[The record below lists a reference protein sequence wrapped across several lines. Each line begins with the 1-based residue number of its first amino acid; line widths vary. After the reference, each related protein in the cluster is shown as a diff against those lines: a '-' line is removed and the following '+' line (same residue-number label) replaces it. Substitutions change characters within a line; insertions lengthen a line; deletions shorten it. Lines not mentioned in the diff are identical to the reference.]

1 MIALK
6 YLEFVGLDKM
16 IKKLNS
22 LTILAIVTVVMVVL
36 MLITIQRPTETTD
49 DYSLLFPELFEKLSG
64 VDTIKVKS
72 SQDEFTLYK
81 EGEDW
86 FVKERWNHLADFNLV
101 KRALID
107 ISEAKI
113 IERKTADP
121 EQYILL
127 GVEGV
132 EDGGESIQITM
143 LSGDKEAAS
152 LILGNEREVG
162 QTQGARRFYV
172 RRAGEERA
180 WLAEGYLNI
189 NPLMLN
195 WVDSEVID
203 IARERIAE
211 VDVIQPNGA
220 KVTLVNLGKKDKF
233 GTPEDLD
240 KTIFK
245 YEQLGYDMAGTLF
258 QLRME
263 DVQPKKDFSRG
274 DSEVVTAV
282 FVTFDGLKITVDTSF
297 IDGFY
302 HSTFKAEY
310 DASLIKSAPAD
321 IVKMD
326 VLKTPEQVQQEVNE
340 INAKVQN
347 WVYRFGG
354 FVGTNLMRAK
364 ADTVTERNKVIPMPP
379 DLTSTISN

>member
-1 MIALK
+1 
-6 YLEFVGLDKM
+6 M

-22 LTILAIVTVVMVVL
+22 LTILAIVTVIMVVL
-36 MLITIQRPTETTD
+36 MLITIQRPTETTN
-49 DYSLLFPELFEKLSG
+49 DYSFLFPTLFGKLSG

-113 IERKTADP
+113 IERKTANP
-121 EQYILL
+121 EHYILL
-127 GVEGV
+127 GVEGI
-132 EDGGESIQITM
+132 EDGGQSIQVTM
-143 LSGDKEAAS
+143 LSGEKEAAS

-195 WVDSEVID
+195 WIKSEVIN
-203 IARERIAE
+203 IARERIAR
-211 VDVIQPNGA
+211 VDIIQPNGQTA
-220 KVTLVNLGKKDKF
+220 TIVNIGVKDKF
-233 GTPEDLD
+233 GTPEAMGN
-240 KTIFK
+240 TIFK

-263 DVQPKKDFSRG
+263 DVQPLEGFSRG
-274 DSEVVTAV
+274 ESEVVLAE
-282 FVTFDGLKITVDTSF
+282 FVTFDGLKITAETSF
-297 IDGFY
+297 IDGSY
-302 HSTFKAEY
+302 YSVFKAEY
-310 DASLIKSAPAD
+310 DAALITTASKA
-321 IVKMD
+321 ILETGK
-326 VLKTPEQVQQEVNE
+326 LKTPEQVQHEVE
-340 INAKVQN
+340 IINKELNN

-354 FVGTNLMRAK
+354 FIGTNLMRAK
-364 ADTVTERNKVIPMPP
+364 ADMVTVAEQAIPMPP
-379 DLTSTISN
+379 DITGTGLTSPH

>member
-1 MIALK
+1 
-6 YLEFVGLDKM
+6 M

-22 LTILAIVTVVMVVL
+22 LIILAIVTAVMVVL
-36 MLITIQRPTETTD
+36 MLITIQRPIDTTD
-49 DYSLLFPELFEKLSG
+49 DYSLLFPELFGQLSG
-64 VDTIKVKS
+64 VDTLKVKS
-72 SQDEFTLYK
+72 RQDEFTLYK

-113 IERKTADP
+113 IERKTANP

-132 EDGGESIQITM
+132 DDGGESIQITM
-143 LSGDKEAAS
+143 LNGDKEVAS

-195 WVDSEVID
+195 WIKSEVIN
-203 IARERIAE
+203 IARERIAR
-211 VDVIQPNGA
+211 VDIIQPNGDKA
-220 KVTLVNLGKKDKF
+220 TIVNIGVKDKF
-233 GTPEDLD
+233 GTPEALG

-263 DVQPKKDFSRG
+263 DVQPLKDLSRG
-274 DSEVVTAV
+274 ESEVVTAE
-282 FVTFDGLKITVDTSF
+282 FTTFDGLKITAETSF
-297 IDGFY
+297 IDGSYF
-302 HSTFKAEY
+302 SVFKAEY
-310 DASLIKSAPAD
+310 DAALVKTAPKD
-321 IVKMD
+321 IVALNK
-326 VLKTPEQVQQEVNE
+326 LKTAEQVQQEVKI
-340 INAKVQN
+340 INKELNN
-347 WVYRFGG
+347 WAYRFGG
-354 FVGTNLMRAK
+354 FIGTNLMRAK
-364 ADTVTERNKVIPMPP
+364 ADMVTVVEQVIPMPP
-379 DLTSTISN
+379 DLTGTGLSPQ

>member
-1 MIALK
+1 
-6 YLEFVGLDKM
+6 M

-22 LTILAIVTVVMVVL
+22 LTILAIVTAIMVVL

-49 DYSLLFPELFEKLSG
+49 DYSLLFPELFDELSG

-72 SQDEFTLYK
+72 NQDEFTLYK

-113 IERKTADP
+113 IERKTANPD
-121 EQYILL
+121 QYILL
-127 GVEGV
+127 GVEGI

-162 QTQGARRFYV
+162 QTQGVRRFYV

-195 WVDSEVID
+195 WIKSEVIN
-203 IARERIAE
+203 IARERIAR
-211 VDVIQPNGA
+211 VDIIQPNGGKA
-220 KVTLVNLGKKDKF
+220 TIVNVGVKDKF

-263 DVQPKKDFSRG
+263 DVQPLKDFSRG
-274 DSEVVTAV
+274 ESEIVTAE
-282 FVTFDGLKITVDTSF
+282 FTTFDGLKVIAETSF
-297 IDGFY
+297 IDGSYF
-302 HSTFKAEY
+302 SIFKAEY
-310 DASLIKSAPAD
+310 DADLVKSAPKD
-321 IVKMD
+321 IVESEK
-326 VLKTPEQVQQEVNE
+326 LKTAEQVKQEVNT
-340 INAKVQN
+340 INKELNN

-354 FVGTNLMRAK
+354 FIGTNLMRAK
-364 ADTVTERNKVIPMPP
+364 ADMVTVAEQAIPMPP
-379 DLTSTISN
+379 DLTGTGLSPR

>member
-1 MIALK
+1 MT
-6 YLEFVGLDKM
+6 
-16 IKKLNS
+16 KKLNS
-22 LTILAIVTVVMVVL
+22 LTILAIVTAVMVVL
-36 MLITIQRPTETTD
+36 MLITIQRPIETSD
-49 DYSLLFPELFEKLSG
+49 DYSLLFPELFDELSN

-101 KRALID
+101 QRALID

-113 IERKTADP
+113 IERKTANP

-127 GVEGV
+127 GVEGI
-132 EDGGESIQITM
+132 EEGGESIKITM

-195 WVDSEVID
+195 WIKSEVIN
-203 IARERIAE
+203 IARERIARL
-211 VDVIQPNGA
+211 DIIQPNGETA
-220 KVTLVNLGKKDKF
+220 TIINIGVKDKF
-233 GTPEDLD
+233 GTPEALG

-245 YEQLGYDMAGTLF
+245 YDLLGYDMAGTLF

-263 DVQPKKDFSRG
+263 DVQPLEGFSRG
-274 DSEVVTAV
+274 NSEVVTAE
-282 FVTFDGLKITVDTSF
+282 FVSFDGLKVSVETSF
-297 IDGFY
+297 IDGSYF
-302 HSTFKAEY
+302 SVFKAEY
-310 DASLIKSAPAD
+310 DASLIKDAPKD
-321 IVKMD
+321 IVEADK
-326 VLKTPEQVQQEVNE
+326 LKTPEQVQQEVKM
-340 INAKVQN
+340 INKELNN

-354 FVGTNLMRAK
+354 FIGTNFMRAK
-364 ADTVTERNKVIPMPP
+364 ADMVTVAEKTIPMPP
-379 DLTSTISN
+379 DITGTGRSPN